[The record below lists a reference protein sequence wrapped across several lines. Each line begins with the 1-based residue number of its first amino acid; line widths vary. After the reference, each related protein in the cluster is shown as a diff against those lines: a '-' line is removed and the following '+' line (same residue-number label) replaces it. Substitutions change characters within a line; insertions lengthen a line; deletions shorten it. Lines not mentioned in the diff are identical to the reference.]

1 MQEYEKKN
9 QKSKEIISLN
19 VEDSEKTI
27 INLKIQLEE
36 EKIIKEAIRSHLNER
51 RKVVRIL
58 KQKLYSKERK

>member
-19 VEDSEKTI
+19 VEESEKTI